1 MYVFSFR
8 QGTHRDSFT
17 LFAER
22 VKKFRRKRICETED
36 PFNLSLVTARGHR
49 HSLIPQGSV
58 GGGITITT
66 PPPQANVSPSFRMF
80 TAPASYRQNH
90 SLHGG
95 IRTTFMGGGGGG
107 SPAATPIPNSF
118 SASSLGGIAED
129 GVRVSPPTV
138 GHTIYAP
145 PFARVELVRLEL
157 PSLGS
162 EFKGRAEF
170 VDEVIASLDE
180 MQEVYLYNTPS

>member
-1 MYVFSFR
+1 MLISSLR
-8 QGTHRDSFT
+8 LGTHRDSFT

-22 VKKFRRKRICETED
+22 VKKFRRKKIPEMED
-36 PFNLSLVTARGHR
+36 LFNLSLVATRGHR
-49 HSLIPQGSV
+49 HSLIPQTSAGGV
-58 GGGITITT
+58 GGITITT
-66 PPPQANVSPSFRMF
+66 PPPQAIGSPSFRVF

-90 SLHGG
+90 GSV
-95 IRTTFMGGGGGG
+95 RTTFMGGRAGGGGGG
-107 SPAATPIPNSF
+107 SPAVTPLPHSI
-118 SASSLGGIAED
+118 SAPSSIGVITED

-138 GHTIYAP
+138 GHMICAP

-157 PSLGS
+157 PSLGL

-180 MQEVYLYNTPS
+180 MQEVH